1 MWLTRVAKTPATCF
15 PSSGAFLLRT
25 ASHRPIITQP
35 GTSVSGILPTTIE
48 GSVSDQVEKVR
59 SCLAHEGNLRM
70 WGQLYVSR
78 MDGTVAGWLVDSWS
92 ENGAPYWNPK
102 MHWLDRREN
111 NIYNVY
117 LDIGLGQSSMNLRGE
132 DIDIDDERAK
142 FILATVDK
150 WEQEWL
156 AEEGKKF

>member
-1 MWLTRVAKTPATCF
+1 
-15 PSSGAFLLRT
+15 
-25 ASHRPIITQP
+25 
-35 GTSVSGILPTTIE
+35 
-48 GSVSDQVEKVR
+48 VSDQVEKIR

-78 MDGTVAGWLVDSWS
+78 ADGTVAGWLVDSWS

-111 NIYNVY
+111 NLYNVY
-117 LDIGLGQSSMNLRGE
+117 LDIGLEQSSMNLHGE
-132 DIDIDDERAK
+132 DIDIDGERAK